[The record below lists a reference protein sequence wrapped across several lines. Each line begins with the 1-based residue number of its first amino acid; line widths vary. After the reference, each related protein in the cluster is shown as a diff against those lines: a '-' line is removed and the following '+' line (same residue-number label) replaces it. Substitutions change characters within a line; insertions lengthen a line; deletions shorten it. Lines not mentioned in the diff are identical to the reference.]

1 MKKTVINTLLTDFA
15 YVLVPSFIY
24 AVGISM
30 FLEPHNIIIGGVA
43 GIATVIH
50 AVIPAFPIGTGIFL
64 MNVPLLLICWKVFGT
79 KFVVK
84 TLGGIAATSIAID
97 ALYVIMKWLDM
108 PVVSNDPL
116 ISGIFGGICVGIAIA
131 ILLSRG
137 FNTGG
142 SDMAVIL
149 LRRKLKKIPYGKVLM
164 VFDGIVVLASAF
176 ILPDG
181 IMIILYSV
189 ITIIAETFIL
199 DYITVGFDRGKIAF
213 ICSTKHE
220 EIARAI
226 ATEMERGIT
235 MLDSTGWYTH
245 NKGYTLMC
253 AIRPREVWKLKNTIK
268 AIDPNA
274 FIMFGDASEVAG
286 LGFDDKEEII

>member
-1 MKKTVINTLLTDFA
+1 MKKTTAKNLLTDLL
-15 YVLVPSFIY
+15 YVLAASFIY
-24 AVGISM
+24 AVGLSM

-64 MNVPLLLICWKVFGT
+64 MNIPLLLVCWKVFGT

-84 TLGGIAATSIAID
+84 TLGGIAGTSIAID
-97 ALYVIMKWLDM
+97 VLYLIMQWLEI
-108 PVVSNDPL
+108 PTVSNDPL
-116 ISGIFGGICVGIAIA
+116 ISGIFGGICIGIAIA
-131 ILLSRG
+131 LLLSRG

-142 SDMAVIL
+142 SDMAVML
-149 LRRKLKKIPYGKVLM
+149 LRRKLKNIPYGKVLM
-164 VFDGIVVLASAF
+164 GFDGMVVLASAC

-189 ITIIAETFIL
+189 ITIIAETYVL

-220 EIARAI
+220 EIAKAI

-235 MLDSTGWYTH
+235 MLDSTGWYTN

-253 AIRPREVWKLKNTIK
+253 AIRPREVWKLKNLIK
-268 AIDPNA
+268 SIDPNA
-274 FIMFGDASEVAG
+274 FIMFADASEVEG
-286 LGFDDKEEII
+286 QGFDEVQEI